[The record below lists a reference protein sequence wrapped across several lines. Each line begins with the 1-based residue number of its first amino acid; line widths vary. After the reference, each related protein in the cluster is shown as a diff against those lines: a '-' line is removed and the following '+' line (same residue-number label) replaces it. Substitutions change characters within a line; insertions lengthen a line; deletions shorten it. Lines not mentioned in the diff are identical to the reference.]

1 PHTGRASMKV
11 ALCFFGIT
19 RNLRA
24 NTLSSLQSCLMAS
37 LAEKDP
43 QYRKFGHF
51 NLIPA
56 VSNPRAGE
64 NKVPID
70 PDEFNLLECDVVST
84 TDQVWL
90 DEHLDFSSLQKF
102 GDVWEDNFSSLRN
115 LMRQLYSLEQVT
127 SVLVAAK
134 ERFD

>member
-1 PHTGRASMKV
+1 MKV

-24 NTLSSLQSCLMAS
+24 HTLASLQNQLMAA

-51 NLIPA
+51 NLISS

-64 NKVPID
+64 NNIPIV
-70 PDEFNLLECDVVST
+70 PDEFKLLECDTVST
-84 TDQVWL
+84 TEQAWL
-90 DEHLDFSSLQKF
+90 DNHLDFVATEKF
-102 GDVWEDNFSSLRN
+102 GDVWEDNFASLRN
-115 LMRQLYSLEQVT
+115 LLRQLYS
-127 SVLVAAK
+127 
-134 ERFD
+134 